1 MDLLRRYGSSWLARP
16 RHCLGPGLGSLQA
29 DLRRGR
35 TGRACSSSSRP
46 EKPRRK
52 SGGIRG
58 QIDSRVARVVQRPK
72 VSSQLGL
79 QWRSTRVF
87 VPLSPHPPRAR
98 LTQVWRW
105 EPGDSTEN
113 AGTRGE
119 HHALRAATTRN
130 LRTTRSSKLTRQQE
144 PQSLPH
150 RLAKAELLPLAAT
163 PSSTAAGQLRAGN
176 CG

>member
-16 RHCLGPGLGSLQA
+16 RHCLGPGLGSLQICGA
-29 DLRRGR
+29 AAPRPSLQQQP
-35 TGRACSSSSRP
+35 P

-58 QIDSRVARVVQRPK
+58 QIDSRPSRAKAKSLVSAR
-72 VSSQLGL
+72 S

-105 EPGDSTEN
+105 EPGDSTKN